1 MIYSGGLD
9 FASLKTDG
17 IKQKTF
23 SRRKQGN
30 YHAKKSLGMKF
41 SEILGVNLRAG
52 IFPEIL
58 LTGGSQTLSVPELLQ
73 GLQPSA

>member
-1 MIYSGGLD
+1 MIYSRGLD
-9 FASLKTDG
+9 FASLKTNC

-23 SRRKQGN
+23 NRRKQGN
-30 YHAKKSLGMKF
+30 YHAKKSLGMNF
-41 SEILGVNLRAG
+41 SEILGVKFGAG

-58 LTGGSQTLSVPELLQ
+58 LTKGSHALSDTELLQ